1 MTNKK
6 SGLIAKMLQN
16 YEIYDLF
23 DSLLGNSQIKKL
35 LIKSSWTWWEAD
47 HGKLQK
53 LTEGFYPDCGR

>member
-35 LIKSSWTWWEAD
+35 LIKSSWTW
-47 HGKLQK
+47 
-53 LTEGFYPDCGR
+53 